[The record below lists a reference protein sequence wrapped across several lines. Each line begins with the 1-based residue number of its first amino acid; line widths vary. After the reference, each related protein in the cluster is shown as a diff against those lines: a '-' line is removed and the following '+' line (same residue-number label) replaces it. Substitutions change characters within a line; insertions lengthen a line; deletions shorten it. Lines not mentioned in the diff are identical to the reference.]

1 MKNILITGGTRGL
14 GLEYARHL
22 SERGY
27 NVGLTDISENACKVY
42 DEVNSTE
49 EILSEIQAYGGKT
62 WLEFADLT
70 KKEEAEKLF
79 EKYTSL
85 AKEAMSSGDKTLS
98 ENYLQHADHFM
109 RIIDEKNKNKI
120 ISENKTSDSN
130 NLTESKKDFS
140 QETSISQNKNSE
152 NKN

>member
-1 MKNILITGGTRGL
+1 MFQRKQRRFRRRSNGRNSHHIKEGSQNRMRPGAYSNSNGHNRFNF
-14 GLEYARHL
+14 RNSL
-22 SERGY
+22 S
-27 NVGLTDISENACKVY
+27 
-42 DEVNSTE
+42 
-49 EILSEIQAYGGKT
+49 
-62 WLEFADLT
+62 
-70 KKEEAEKLF
+70 AEKLF

-120 ISENKTSDSN
+120 VNENKISDN
-130 NLTESKKDFS
+130 GNLTENKKDFS
-140 QETSISQNKNSE
+140 QENSIQQNNNSE